1 MRALLKSFVPREHTY
16 RLGKQTPSVA
26 HSELAGQ
33 LEVSGA
39 YLRPEETIYRRGV
52 YVTDRQKIL
61 SKFPQATGACAF
73 GDALAAR
80 TAEQGRISEVFLVA
94 CGGSLVDLYPA
105 KFFLASEGRRLRADL
120 YTANEFVHAVPK
132 ALGDRSVVI
141 VCSHSGDTPEAVEA
155 ARIAQDAGSLTA
167 TLTHKEPSRISAF
180 ADHNV
185 VYEWGD
191 ESSVQNNPMAITL
204 ALCLEILQDAEGY
217 PGYHD
222 FQQALRQIDAVVAA
236 ARSNVR
242 RRTKTFAETYQHE
255 RLFYVLSSGA
265 SYGHAYGF
273 AICSLMEMQWLHAS
287 AIHSGEF
294 FHGPFEVTD
303 RKTNFLVLA
312 NEGRTRPLDLRV
324 IAFLDRY
331 AEHVEVI
338 DARELGIGVL
348 PESVVDYFNP
358 VLFYSVLCDYREA
371 LAKIRDHP
379 LEKRRFMGKVQY

>member
-1 MRALLKSFVPREHTY
+1 VALV
-16 RLGKQTPSVA
+16 G
-26 HSELAGQ
+26 
-33 LEVSGA
+33 
-39 YLRPEETIYRRGV
+39 LRNR
-52 YVTDRQKIL
+52 
-61 SKFPQATGACAF
+61 SASAF
-73 GDALAAR
+73 CEALADKSHV
-80 TAEQGRISEVFLVA
+80 SEVFLVA

-105 KFFLASEGRRLRADL
+105 KFFLATEGRRLRAEL

-155 ARIAQDAGSLTA
+155 ATIAQAAGSLVV
-167 TLTHKEPSRISAF
+167 TLTHNDSSDIAAF

-204 ALCLEILQDAEGY
+204 ALCLEILQREEGY
-217 PGYHD
+217 PDYQD
-222 FQQALRQIDAVVAA
+222 FRKAIQQIDDVVAA
-236 ARSNVR
+236 ARKKVQG
-242 RRTKTFAETYQHE
+242 RTKAFAETYQNE
-255 RLFYVLSSGA
+255 KLFYVLSSGA

-273 AICSLMEMQWLHAS
+273 AICSLMEMQRLHAS

-303 RKTNFLVLA
+303 KQTNFIVLI
-312 NEGRTRPLDLRV
+312 NEGRTRPLDQRV

-331 AEHVEVI
+331 AGSYEVV
-338 DARELGIGVL
+338 DARELGLDVL

-371 LAKIRDHP
+371 LAKIRDHS
-379 LEKRRFMGKVQY
+379 LEKRRYMGKVEY